1 LKDRLAALLNNVELR
16 LRMGEASRIKFR
28 KSFIISQMVEKTVS
42 VYNAAID
49 RKSPVL
55 VNIK

>member
-1 LKDRLAALLNNVELR
+1 MKDRLAALLNNVELR